1 MLRSRGIADER
12 SPSLRTF
19 ANIRFSCSPAKAG
32 VQEREALFSFG
43 PEFTTLLRS
52 VLRPG
57 LRRGTVMKQ
66 LNVWPMLI
74 LLVVVVL
81 LVIWLKP

>member
-1 MLRSRGIADER
+1 MLRSRWIADER

-19 ANIRFSCSPAKAG
+19 ATIRSWSPAKAG